1 MPLSLALLVPVTV
14 LVAIADGDT
23 DSEKEVLEDE
33 AAEDDA
39 VPLAVVDSDPLA
51 ASVGVI
57 ELVVPVEPAV
67 LRVVLRVVDAS
78 IDDVIDG
85 VPLLARDTDT
95 LAVPVAV

>member
-1 MPLSLALLVPVTV
+1 M
-14 LVAIADGDT
+14 VAIADGDT

-57 ELVVPVEPAV
+57 ELLVVVPVEPDV
-67 LRVVLRVVDAS
+67 LVLRVVDAS

-85 VPLLARDTDT
+85 VPLLAGDTDT
-95 LAVPVAV
+95 LPVAVPVAV